1 MMKNLLNAGVLGD
14 GLSAM
19 AAKGVASG
27 LIKRYAKDWTLENF
41 KDAAEKNYGIMELF
55 EVSPQWAATLR
66 GGLKKYKSLQKI
78 SANELL
84 SWVQDANPILF
95 NQVCQEPKI
104 VAWLFESWEKGKLE
118 LLEMEP

>member
-1 MMKNLLNAGVLGD
+1 MMKNLLGSGVLGD

-27 LIKRYAKDWTLENF
+27 LIKRYAKEWTIDGF
-41 KDAAEKNYGIMELF
+41 KEAAEKDYGIMQLF
-55 EVSPQWAATLR
+55 EVSPEWAATLR
-66 GGLKKYKSLQKI
+66 GGLKKYKALQKI

-95 NQVCQEPKI
+95 NQVCQEPAV
-104 VAWLFESWEKGKLE
+104 VAWLFKSWESGKAE
-118 LLEMEP
+118 LLSMDS

>member
-1 MMKNLLNAGVLGD
+1 MKNLLSAGVLGD

-27 LIKRYAKDWTLENF
+27 LIKRYAKDWTIEGF
-41 KDAAEKNYGIMELF
+41 KEAAEKDYGIMQLF
-55 EVSPQWAATLR
+55 EATPEWAATLR
-66 GGLKKYKSLQKI
+66 GGLKKYKALQKI

-95 NQVCQEPKI
+95 SQVCQEPKV

-118 LLEMEP
+118 LPEMEP